1 MIILLWKKSNTK
13 NYLRKILTSWPD
25 AIAEV
30 YGSEKYPTVHGT
42 VSFYQMMAGTVVV
55 TELFGL
61 PFDKEKCS
69 VNILGFHIHEGSKCA
84 GNEEDPFADAM
95 THYNPLDC
103 PHPAHAGD
111 LPPLFVNDGYAW
123 SAVLTNR
130 IQARE
135 VIGRTVIVHSMPD
148 DFKTQPSGDSGTKIA
163 CGVIS

>member
-1 MIILLWKKSNTK
+1 M
-13 NYLRKILTSWPD
+13 RKILTSWPD

-42 VSFYQMMAGTVVV
+42 VSFYQMMAGTIVV
-55 TELFGL
+55 TEIFGL
-61 PFDKEKCS
+61 PFNKEACS

-84 GNEEDPFADAM
+84 GNAEDPFADAM
-95 THYNPLDC
+95 THYNPSDC

-111 LPPLFVNDGYAW
+111 LPPLFVNGGYAW

-130 IQARE
+130 IRARE